1 MKEREETDLASRY
14 PGLCASVPSSDEEA
28 EGMDKAEGDE
38 GEEGQLLDMEP
49 VVVLDIVCV
58 GENWIEGEE
67 GDRVEVRV
75 PGQADVQRRAR
86 DFGRDDLDRAPV
98 EV

>member
-1 MKEREETDLASRY
+1 MAQ
-14 PGLCASVPSSDEEA
+14 
-28 EGMDKAEGDE
+28 AEGDA
-38 GEEGQLLDMEP
+38 GEEGPLLALEP
-49 VVVLDIVCV
+49 VVVLDVVRV
-58 GENWIEGEE
+58 GEDWIEGEE

-98 EV
+98 CGQCQRGEGKTRKDEGAHLS